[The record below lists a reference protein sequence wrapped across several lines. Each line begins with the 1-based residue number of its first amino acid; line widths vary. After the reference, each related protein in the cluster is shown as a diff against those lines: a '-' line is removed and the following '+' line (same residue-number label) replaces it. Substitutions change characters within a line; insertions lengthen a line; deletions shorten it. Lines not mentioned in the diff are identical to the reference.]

1 MASETIERVMSQVAA
16 LTSPLTLDE
25 KLTVAAFLI
34 DQAKQDVAAKSNGEA
49 LVNGDSQETG
59 AESKKILNDV
69 PDRYFRREYEWL
81 RQHRHEYR
89 GQYVL
94 LKGDRLVSH
103 GPDVRK
109 ALAEARQAG
118 VEHPLIVRIE
128 AEDEPPFGGW

>member
-1 MASETIERVMSQVAA
+1 MASETIERVMNQVAA
-16 LTSPLTLDE
+16 LTSPLTLGE
-25 KLTVAAFLI
+25 KLAVAAFLI
-34 DQAKQDVAAKSNGEA
+34 DQAKQDVAAKSDDETPTNGA
-49 LVNGDSQETG
+49 SQETEL
-59 AESKKILNDV
+59 ESKKIKDDI

-118 VEHPLIVRIE
+118 VKHPLIVRIE

>member
-16 LTSPLTLDE
+16 LTSPLTLGE

-34 DQAKQDVAAKSNGEA
+34 DQAKQDAAAKSDDETPTNGA
-49 LVNGDSQETG
+49 SQETEP
-59 AESKKILNDV
+59 ESKKIKDDI

-94 LKGDRLVSH
+94 LKGDLLVSH